1 MKKDKSISIRLI
13 TLIKVYAIVIL
24 AILIGANLPKES
36 MQVATVENN
45 VEVELANGKTLTEDN
60 TIEATREI
68 TVSSRS
74 EERPTEQIEETYQ
87 EEIEENYI
95 SIEEVQISQNMDL
108 TQKTGLSKEDF
119 ITLISGVKQDTSG
132 FFEENAGTI
141 YDLCEEYE
149 LNEIFFCGLIS
160 AESGWNIADN
170 HRRTYNYISLMSNGK
185 LIQFESVEDG
195 LEKAAQKLHNN
206 YLTPGGKFY
215 YGKTLSAVKTKFC
228 PSSSTWISL
237 VYGRMKQ
244 ILN

>member
-45 VEVELANGKTLTEDN
+45 GEVELANGQTLTEEN
-60 TIEATREI
+60 TIEATREV

-74 EERPTEQIEETYQ
+74 EERPTEQIEETHQ
-87 EEIEENYI
+87 EEIEAENYI

-132 FFEENAGTI
+132 FFEEMQVQ
-141 YDLCEEYE
+141 YM
-149 LNEIFFCGLIS
+149 
-160 AESGWNIADN
+160 
-170 HRRTYNYISLMSNGK
+170 TY
-185 LIQFESVEDG
+185 
-195 LEKAAQKLHNN
+195 
-206 YLTPGGKFY
+206 
-215 YGKTLSAVKTKFC
+215 VKN
-228 PSSSTWISL
+228 
-237 VYGRMKQ
+237 M
-244 ILN
+244 N